1 MIFEKLKDLGVD
13 FESGSDSF
21 RKEMP
26 TLVMIHGA
34 GGCSEIWKNQTNILR
49 SSINTLALDLP
60 GHGKTSV
67 KGMLKISEYTGWL
80 KEVLENVFDFP
91 VFLMGHSMGGAIIQE
106 IAILYPHLVKGI
118 ILVATGP
125 KLRVAPAFLDGLS
138 TNFEDTVNEIMKY
151 AYAPGVNDLWIKE
164 GAGLM
169 KKSGSI
175 VVRNDFLACDGF
187 DSLDEIGNI
196 KTPCLVICGDKDKLS
211 PVSLSDKLN
220 ENIRGSRLTVI
231 PSAGHM
237 VMIEKYK
244 EFNESVR
251 EFVLGVEA
259 GCIYDNS

>member
-1 MIFEKLKDLGVD
+1 RDLGVD

-67 KGMLKISEYTGWL
+67 QGMLKISEYTGWL
-80 KEVLENVFDFP
+80 KEVLENAFDFP
-91 VFLMGHSMGGAIIQE
+91 VYLMGHSMGGAITQDM
-106 IAILYPHLVKGI
+106 AILYPHLVKAI

-125 KLRVAPAFLDGLS
+125 RLRVAPAFLDGLL
-138 TNFEDTVNEIMKY
+138 TNFEDTVDEIMKY

-187 DSLDEIGNI
+187 DSLNNISNI
-196 KTPCLVICGDKDKLS
+196 KSPCLVICGDKDKLT
-211 PVSLSDKLN
+211 PVSLSNKLS
-220 ENIRGSRLTVI
+220 ENITGSIIRIIST
-231 PSAGHM
+231 AGHM
-237 VMIEKYK
+237 VMIERYK

-251 EFVLGVEA
+251 EFVLGVEV

>member
-1 MIFEKLKDLGVD
+1 MVFEKLRDLRIG

-60 GHGKTSV
+60 GHGKTSGQ
-67 KGMLKISEYTGWL
+67 GMLKISEYTSWL
-80 KEVLENVFDFP
+80 KEILENVFDFP
-91 VFLMGHSMGGAIIQE
+91 VFVMGHSMGGAITQE
-106 IAILYPHLVKGI
+106 MTILYPHLVKAI

-125 KLRVAPAFLDGLS
+125 RLRVAPAFLDGLL
-138 TNFEDTVNEIMKY
+138 TNFEDTVDEIMKY
-151 AYAPGVNDLWIKE
+151 AYAPGVNDLWIRE
-164 GAGLM
+164 GARLM

-187 DSLDEIGNI
+187 DSLNNISNI
-196 KTPCLVICGDKDKLS
+196 KIPCLVICGDKDKLT
-211 PVSLSDKLN
+211 PVSLSNKLS

-251 EFVLGVEA
+251 EFVLATQDVL
-259 GCIYDNS
+259 D